1 MQASVVQLAAVLAK
15 SHIVAPIDGVVLERY
30 VDSGETVREGDRI
43 VTVADLERVRVEA
56 EVDEFDA
63 GRVKL
68 GAAVLVTAEGYDGQ
82 SWPAHIE
89 EIPDA
94 VVERG
99 LQPRDPGQPTDTR
112 VLRVKIA
119 LEHPTPLKLG
129 QRVQVRIA
137 TIGANASATAAPTSN
152 HSS

>member
-1 MQASVVQLAAVLAK
+1 LAAVLAK
-15 SHIVAPIDGVVLERY
+15 SRIVAPIDGVVLERY

-43 VTVADLERVRVEA
+43 VKVADLDRVRVEA

-82 SWPAHIE
+82 LWPAHIE

-99 LQPRDPGQPTDTR
+99 LQPRDPGQPTDAR

-137 TIGANASATAAPTSN
+137 TIGANASAETASTSN
-152 HSS
+152 QSL